1 MLKLTALLLLLLV
14 APGITTCAQDTARI
28 DLLLQLATRQIKKPG
43 EFKADLD
50 SAADF
55 IARARTLNEQDNDQR
70 CAGLIALTSSWLH
83 EESGQRDQAKKD
95 AEDAIR
101 IFTAT
106 GHNYSDLGESWF
118 QHSHFYPED
127 VDKNRKVESDVSKAA
142 DYFHRDGNV
151 EKEAYARQFLGD
163 VLNDD
168 FKYPEAH
175 KVLVQSLLLYSQ
187 VPGADL
193 EGLYDLLGY
202 NSALRGDFTQAIK
215 YGLLATKT
223 AEDHHDSSDLMA
235 TIYGR
240 LTYAY
245 LLSHE
250 YNNALPTAKKALRI
264 AERQG
269 NIEAIYIIGGL
280 TATALS
286 FNDLPLQALQLLK
299 AISARHPV
307 PDSAAPNIF
316 LYGAYLRAYTNL
328 RSIAPGQQVVDKLL
342 ALLRR
347 YHYTGGALATDY
359 IVAIEFF
366 LRAGKLDSAKKY
378 IAAQYAELQHNVNSQ
393 NLRLINAMEQ
403 YRLDTSE
410 HRYKA
415 AFTHLLQHKRI
426 NDSILD
432 DRKATEIA
440 DLEMEY
446 GMEKKEDSLKLK
458 DLRIETLTSQ
468 EQLQR
473 ANLRRAEL
481 LRNVM
486 IAAGCL
492 LALLLTLL
500 YRGYRSK
507 QKTNRIISDQN
518 HSMQGLLVE
527 KEDLL
532 TDNQLLIRELHHRIK
547 NNLQMITSLLE
558 AQTANLEA
566 EALLAVQKSQHRVQ
580 AISLIHQ
587 KLYLRED
594 ATAVL
599 MSVYL
604 SEIASY
610 LQDSFLSDGDI
621 VFSIDLE
628 SIELDVDQ
636 AIPVGLIVNETI
648 TNSIK
653 YAFPGGRKGH
663 IGVTLKRVFPGEIAL
678 IISDN
683 GIGFSQKSWLDEG
696 DSLGFNLIRGLSKSL
711 RGALTIRSESGT
723 TIELIFPLSA
733 RSLAGEVPAYPL

>member
-14 APGITTCAQDTARI
+14 APGVTTCAQDTARI
-28 DLLLQLATRQIKKPG
+28 DLLLQLATHQIKKPG

-50 SAADF
+50 SAADL
-55 IARARTLNEQDNDQR
+55 IARASALNQKEKDQR

-83 EESGQRDQAKKD
+83 EERGQRDQAKKD

-106 GHNYSDLGESWF
+106 GQNYSDLGESWF
-118 QHSHFYPED
+118 QHSRFYPD
-127 VDKNRKVESDVSKAA
+127 GPDKHQKVEVDVSKAA
-142 DYFHRDGNV
+142 DYFHLDDNV

-168 FKYPEAH
+168 FKYAEAH
-175 KVLVQSLLLYSQ
+175 KALVQSLSLYQ
-187 VPGADL
+187 RIPGADL

-202 NSALRGDFTQAIK
+202 NSNLRGDFTQAIK
-215 YGLLATKT
+215 YGLLACKT
-223 AEDHHDSSDLMA
+223 AEASHDTTALTA

-240 LTYAY
+240 LAYAY
-245 LLSHE
+245 LQEHE
-250 YNNALPTAKKALRI
+250 YDNAIVAGRKALRI

-269 NIEAIYIIGGL
+269 HIDAIYIIGGL
-280 TATALS
+280 TATSLA
-286 FNDLPLQALQLLK
+286 FGDKPLQALQLLRS
-299 AISARHPV
+299 ITFRHPI
-307 PDSAAPNIF
+307 PETASLNLFIYDS
-316 LYGAYLRAYTNL
+316 YLRAYVKL
-328 RSIAPGQQVVDKLL
+328 RSIAPGNQVVPKLL
-342 ALLRR
+342 ALLHR
-347 YHYTGGALATDY
+347 YHLSGGGLATY
-359 IVAIEFF
+359 YVSVIEFY
-366 LRAGKLDSAKKY
+366 LRAGELDSAKKY
-378 IAAQYAELQHNVNSQ
+378 IAAQSAELQHGVNSR
-393 NLRLINAMEQ
+393 NLRSINTMEQ
-403 YRLDTSE
+403 YRLDTAE

-415 AFTHLLQHKRI
+415 AFTDLMQNKMI

-432 DRKATEIA
+432 EKKVSEIA
-440 DLEMEY
+440 DMEMEY
-446 GMEKKEDSLKLK
+446 ETEKKADSLKLK
-458 DLRIETLTSQ
+458 DLKIETLTSQ
-468 EQLQR
+468 EELQR
-473 ANLRRAEL
+473 ANLRRAEFH
-481 LRNVM
+481 RNVM

-492 LALLLTLL
+492 LVLLLTLL

-507 QKTNRIISDQN
+507 QKTNGIISDQN
-518 HSMQGLLVE
+518 HSMQELLVE

-532 TDNQLLIRELHHRIK
+532 TDNQLLMQELQHRIK

-594 ATAVL
+594 ATAVQ
-599 MSVYL
+599 MASYL
-604 SEIASY
+604 SEITSY

-621 VFSIDLE
+621 AFFIDLE
-628 SIELDVDQ
+628 PIELDVDQ
-636 AIPVGLIVNETI
+636 AIPIGLIVNETI

-653 YAFPGGRKGH
+653 YAFPDGRKGH
-663 IGVTLKRVFPGEIAL
+663 IGITLKRIFPNEIAL

-711 RGALTIRSESGT
+711 RGALTIRSEAGT

-733 RSLAGEVPAYPL
+733 RSLAGGIAAYSI

>member
-1 MLKLTALLLLLLV
+1 MFKLTALLSLLLV
-14 APGITTCAQDTARI
+14 APYVTTSAQDTARI
-28 DLLLQLATRQIKKPG
+28 DLLLQLATHQIKKPG

-50 SAADF
+50 SAADL
-55 IARARTLNEQDNDQR
+55 IARASALNQKDNDQR

-83 EESGQRDQAKKD
+83 EERGQRDQAKKD

-106 GHNYSDLGESWF
+106 GQNYSDLAESWF
-118 QHSHFYPED
+118 QHSRFYPED
-127 VDKNRKVESDVSKAA
+127 ADKQRKVEGDVSKAA
-142 DYFHRDGNV
+142 DYFHLDGNV

-163 VLNDD
+163 LLNDD

-175 KVLVQSLLLYSQ
+175 KALVQSLLLYRQ
-187 VPGADL
+187 LPRADL

-202 NSALRGDFTQAIK
+202 NSSLRGDFTQGIK
-215 YGLLATKT
+215 YGLLACKT

-245 LLSHE
+245 LQNHE
-250 YNNALPTAKKALRI
+250 YANALPTAKKALRI
-264 AERQG
+264 AERKG

-280 TATALS
+280 TATTMS
-286 FNDLPLQALQLLK
+286 FDDLPLQAVQLLN
-299 AISARHPV
+299 AISAKHPV
-307 PDSAAPNIF
+307 PDSSALNIF
-316 LYGAYLRAYTNL
+316 FYQGYVRAYTNL
-328 RSIAPGQQVVDKLL
+328 KSIAPGQQVVDKLL

-347 YHYTGGALATDY
+347 YKFSGGALATDY
-359 IVAIEFF
+359 IAAIEFF
-366 LRAGKLDSAKKY
+366 LRIGKLDSAKKY
-378 IAAQYAELQHNVNSQ
+378 IAAQYAELQHNVNSR
-393 NLRLINAMEQ
+393 NLRSINTTEQ
-403 YRLDTSE
+403 YRLDTAE

-415 AFTHLLQHKRI
+415 AFTHLLQQKRI

-432 DRKATEIA
+432 DKKATEIA

-446 GMEKKEDSLKLK
+446 ETEKKEDSLKLK
-458 DLRIETLTSQ
+458 DLKIETLTSQ
-468 EQLQR
+468 EQLQH

-492 LALLLTLL
+492 LVLLLTLL

-507 QKTNRIISDQN
+507 QKTNGIISDQN
-518 HSMQGLLVE
+518 HSMQELLVE
-527 KEDLL
+527 KEGLL

-599 MSVYL
+599 MSSYL
-604 SEIASY
+604 SEITSY
-610 LQDSFLSDGDI
+610 LQDSFLNDGDI
-621 VFSIDLE
+621 AFFIDLE
-628 SIELDVDQ
+628 PIELDVDQ
-636 AIPVGLIVNETI
+636 AIPIGLIVNEAI

-663 IGVTLKRVFPGEIAL
+663 IGISLKRVFPNEIVL

-683 GIGFSQKSWLDEG
+683 GIGFSQESWLDEG

-711 RGALTIRSESGT
+711 RGVLTIRSEAGT

-733 RSLAGEVPAYPL
+733 RSLAGGVAAYSL

>member
-14 APGITTCAQDTARI
+14 APGVTTCAQDTARI
-28 DLLLQLATRQIKKPG
+28 DLLLQLATHQIKKPG

-50 SAADF
+50 SAADL
-55 IARARTLNEQDNDQR
+55 IARARALNQKEKDQR
-70 CAGLIALTSSWLH
+70 CTGLIALNSSWLH
-83 EESGQRDQAKKD
+83 EERGQRDQAKKD

-106 GHNYSDLGESWF
+106 GQNYSDLGESWF
-118 QHSHFYPED
+118 QHSRFYPED
-127 VDKNRKVESDVSKAA
+127 VDKHQKVESDVSKAA
-142 DYFHRDGNV
+142 DYFHQDGNV

-168 FKYPEAH
+168 LKYPEAH
-175 KVLVQSLLLYSQ
+175 KALIQSLLLYRQ
-187 VPGADL
+187 LPGADQ
-193 EGLYDLLGY
+193 EGLYDRLGY

-215 YGLLATKT
+215 YGLLASKT

-245 LLSHE
+245 LQSHE
-250 YNNALPTAKKALRI
+250 YDNALPTAKKALRI

-269 NIEAIYIIGGL
+269 NIGAIYIIGGL
-280 TATALS
+280 TATTMS
-286 FNDLPLQALQLLK
+286 FDDLPLQALQLLK
-299 AISARHPV
+299 AISAKHPV
-307 PDSAAPNIF
+307 PDSSALNIF
-316 LYGAYLRAYTNL
+316 LYQGYLRAYTNL
-328 RSIAPGQQVVDKLL
+328 KSIAPGQQVVDKLL
-342 ALLRR
+342 TLLRR
-347 YHYTGGALATDY
+347 YNFSGGALATDY
-359 IVAIEFF
+359 VSAIEFF
-366 LRAGKLDSAKKY
+366 LRIDKLDSAKKY

-393 NLRLINAMEQ
+393 NLRLINAMDQ
-403 YRLDTSE
+403 YRLDTAE
-410 HRYKA
+410 HQYKA
-415 AFTHLLQHKRI
+415 AFTHLLLQKRI

-432 DRKATEIA
+432 DKKATEIA

-458 DLRIETLTSQ
+458 DLKIETLTSQ
-468 EQLQR
+468 EELQR

-481 LRNVM
+481 HRNVM

-492 LALLLTLL
+492 LVLLLTLL

-507 QKTNRIISDQN
+507 QKTNGIISDQN
-518 HSMQGLLVE
+518 HSMQELLVE

-532 TDNQLLIRELHHRIK
+532 TDNQLLMQELQHRIK

-594 ATAVL
+594 ATAVQ
-599 MSVYL
+599 MASYL
-604 SEIASY
+604 SEITSY

-621 VFSIDLE
+621 AFFIDLE
-628 SIELDVDQ
+628 PIELDVDQ
-636 AIPVGLIVNETI
+636 AIPIGLIVNETI

-653 YAFPGGRKGH
+653 YAFPDGRKGH
-663 IGVTLKRVFPGEIAL
+663 IGITLKRIFPNEIAL
-678 IISDN
+678 IISDD

-711 RGALTIRSESGT
+711 RGALTIRSEAGT

-733 RSLAGEVPAYPL
+733 RSLAGGVAAYSV